1 MTDHKPLLAMLG
13 PPLAAARMQR
23 WALLLS
29 AHHYEIE
36 YCSTQA
42 HGNADALSRLPLTV
56 NRSEVEC
63 V

>member
-1 MTDHKPLLAMLG
+1 MLG
-13 PPLAAARMQR
+13 PPLVAARMQR

-29 AHHYEIE
+29 AQHCEIE

-42 HGNADALSRLPLTV
+42 HGNADVLSRLLLTG